1 MNSTAALIISVVI
14 AFGITAGLG
23 FVIIPWLRKL
33 KFGQTILDIGPKWH
47 KSKQGTPNMG
57 GLMFIIGIVISF
69 ALTALIYHLS
79 GGNLESEYSSI
90 MNGRELVLLL
100 AGLILALGCGAVGFI
115 DDFTKIKLKRN
126 EGLSPKQKTLGQLI
140 VTLGYIATL
149 WMSHNTSWYIPFI
162 GRVNFE
168 KNIFTA
174 VVFWILSIFI
184 VYGCV
189 NSVNLTD
196 GIDGLCSSVT
206 STVAIA
212 FIVLGYIQGFAGLTI
227 FSGALLGGVLGFLC
241 WNWNPAKT
249 FMEKE
254 CSNIKSALINSN
266 EFVHSTP
273 KDFGEN
279 SIICL
284 SCHKG
289 NTPETIAAAK
299 LGKEKG
305 AAVIILTWLEESEI
319 VEFGDYIIQY
329 SFDASPDHLK
339 GDIDYAGEKTMCAL
353 LVAVETLQQT
363 AGYENYDKFYEGL
376 GMITGIIR
384 NARKHVQARAEQFA
398 ETYKDDTVIY
408 TMGSGAGYG
417 AAYME
422 SICIFMEM
430 QWLDSSSIHTGEYFH
445 GPFEITDAN
454 RPFMIQISEG
464 STRELDERA
473 LKFLH
478 TYAKRIEVLD
488 AKELGLSTI
497 DASVVDYF
505 NHSLFNNVY
514 PIYNHE
520 LAEKKEHP
528 LSTRRYMWK
537 VEY

>member
-1 MNSTAALIISVVI
+1 
-14 AFGITAGLG
+14 
-23 FVIIPWLRKL
+23 
-33 KFGQTILDIGPKWH
+33 
-47 KSKQGTPNMG
+47 
-57 GLMFIIGIVISF
+57 
-69 ALTALIYHLS
+69 
-79 GGNLESEYSSI
+79 
-90 MNGRELVLLL
+90 
-100 AGLILALGCGAVGFI
+100 
-115 DDFTKIKLKRN
+115 
-126 EGLSPKQKTLGQLI
+126 
-140 VTLGYIATL
+140 
-149 WMSHNTSWYIPFI
+149 
-162 GRVNFE
+162 
-168 KNIFTA
+168 
-174 VVFWILSIFI
+174 
-184 VYGCV
+184 
-189 NSVNLTD
+189 
-196 GIDGLCSSVT
+196 
-206 STVAIA
+206 
-212 FIVLGYIQGFAGLTI
+212 
-227 FSGALLGGVLGFLC
+227 
-241 WNWNPAKT
+241 
-249 FMEKE
+249 
-254 CSNIKSALINSN
+254 
-266 EFVHSTP
+266 
-273 KDFGEN
+273 
-279 SIICL
+279 
-284 SCHKG
+284 
-289 NTPETIAAAK
+289 
-299 LGKEKG
+299 
-305 AAVIILTWLEESEI
+305 
-319 VEFGDYIIQY
+319 
-329 SFDASPDHLK
+329 
-339 GDIDYAGEKTMCAL
+339 MCAL

-384 NARKHVQARAEQFA
+384 NARKHVQVRAEQFA

-417 AAYME
+417 AAYIE
-422 SICIFMEM
+422 ISCIFMEM